1 MLGPVSVHPIPS
13 GRLAPAKASS
23 SHDQIAQAMGA
34 DILRGVFKPGETL
47 PPEAELLA
55 RFRISR
61 TVLREV
67 IKTLTA
73 KGFVQAKTRVGTRVL
88 EPANWNFFDPDVL
101 AWKVSLGMDAEFR
114 QSLAEIRLAVEPAAA
129 ALAARRR
136 TKADLA
142 SLRAALAAMATEDR
156 SRQDFVSADLDF
168 HMAIGAA
175 SGNPMMRSIAGVIEV
190 ALVASFAFVSAAERQ
205 ERESHSIA
213 THTAVVD
220 AIEAGDAELAR
231 DRMAAIIDGG
241 PQAAP
246 VKARA

>member
-1 MLGPVSVHPIPS
+1 MSVHSIPF
-13 GRLAPAKASS
+13 GRLAAGKAAS
-23 SHDQIAQAMGA
+23 SHDQIAQALGC
-34 DILRGVFKPGETL
+34 DILSGTYAPGETL

-55 RFRISR
+55 RFRVSR

-88 EPANWNFFDPDVL
+88 DPVHWNFFDAEVL
-101 AWKVSLGMDAEFR
+101 GWKVSLGMDAEFR
-114 QSLAEIRLAVEPAAA
+114 QSLAEIRRAVEPEAA

-136 TKADLA
+136 TRADIA
-142 SLRAALAAMATEDR
+142 RLRQCLAAMAADER

-220 AIEAGDAELAR
+220 AIEVGDEAAAR
-231 DRMAAIIDGG
+231 ERMAAIIEL
-241 PQAAP
+241 AP
-246 VKARA
+246 PPAEPKKARA